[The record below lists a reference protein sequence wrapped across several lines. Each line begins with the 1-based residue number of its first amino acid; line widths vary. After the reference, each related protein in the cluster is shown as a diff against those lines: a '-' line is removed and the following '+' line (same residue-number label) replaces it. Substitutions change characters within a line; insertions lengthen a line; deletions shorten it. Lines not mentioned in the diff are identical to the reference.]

1 VGKEEIRLALLAQ
14 WVGYLKMA
22 VLNVFNVVV
31 VRTVMLLAQLV
42 NIVFPVNTVL

>member
-1 VGKEEIRLALLAQ
+1 VGKEEFRLALLVQ
-14 WVGYLKMA
+14 WVGCLKMA